1 MRCSHRIISTCHTW
15 IERGEHALYN
25 RMLHAYSVFSVHAHS
40 KPNIELKDSRLG
52 WQSVQHGTL
61 KCVCGKSNCAHWPEF
76 WFACQNCGSV
86 YTS

>member
-15 IERGEHALYN
+15 IEIERGEHALYN

-52 WQSVQHGTL
+52 
-61 KCVCGKSNCAHWPEF
+61 
-76 WFACQNCGSV
+76 
-86 YTS
+86 